1 MYAQTQPNPKAVT
14 ETNSATAVIFM
25 QGNTPKSGQCVR
37 TLTTNL
43 FLYNGLSRSNIQR
56 LSPVTDSRNGLLTIE
71 QLTLNDLAGGGYTDL
86 QFFNCLAEL
95 TTTGSCKQDDF
106 LSGEIVTLQK
116 GVDDAGGA
124 IPPDRK
130 S

>member
-1 MYAQTQPNPKAVT
+1 
-14 ETNSATAVIFM
+14 M

-56 LSPVTDSRNGLLTIE
+56 LSPVTDSRNSLLAVE
-71 QLTLNDLAGGGYTDL
+71 QLAFNDLAGGGYTDL

-106 LSGEIVTLQK
+106 LSGEVVTLQK
-116 GVDDAGGA
+116 GVDDAGGP